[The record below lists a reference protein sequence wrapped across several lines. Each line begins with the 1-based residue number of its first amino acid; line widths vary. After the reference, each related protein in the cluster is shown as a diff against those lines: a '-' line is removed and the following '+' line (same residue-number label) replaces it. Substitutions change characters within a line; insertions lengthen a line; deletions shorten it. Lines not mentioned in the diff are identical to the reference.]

1 MLDEIKIEETSL
13 YKKGGKDMTLKAA
26 ANLLQEGVKPKI
38 IAKALDLS
46 IEQIEELQKGLGK

>member
-13 YKKGGKDMTLKAA
+13 YKKGGKDMALKAA
-26 ANLLQEGVKPKI
+26 ANLLREGMKPEI
-38 IAKALDLS
+38 IARVLDLS